1 MLLVMPKSYK
11 DIADYLEATGQTQV
25 ELAERLGISQPF
37 LSQIVNGQRSPS
49 LELAALIE
57 DVTGVPMRSLAREAS

>member
-1 MLLVMPKSYK
+1 MGRTYK
-11 DIADYLEATGQTQV
+11 DLATYLEDTETTQA
-25 ELAERLGISQPF
+25 ELAEKLGISQPF

-57 DVTGVPMRSLAREAS
+57 DKTGVPMRALAKEAAAS